1 MTTKVEWLNI
11 RLYKAERKI
20 NYEKIIQTRTETKRK
35 TKRFKNKENKGIRLN
50 TFSKDFRKRFQ
61 KE

>member
-35 TKRFKNKENKGIRLN
+35 TKKI
-50 TFSKDFRKRFQ
+50 
-61 KE
+61 